1 MTDLLHSPLFAIT
14 LVLAAYQLSSWLYRK
29 LRQPAFLHPT
39 IAGAILVAAAVFTL
53 DIDFAT
59 FENDARWLTFWL
71 GPATVALAI
80 PLYQQLPLIKRM
92 ALPIVVTVALGG
104 IFACLSAVFLAHWL
118 GGSETTVLSLTAKSV
133 TTPIAIGI
141 SESVGGL
148 SSVTAS
154 AVILTGIVGIVFVNL
169 VMRICGVKDDRIW
182 GFALG
187 LSAHAI
193 GTARA
198 FERSPVAGAFSSLA
212 LCLTGS
218 YSAIFI
224 PLALQYIR

>member
-1 MTDLLHSPLFAIT
+1 MEVLHSPLFAIT
-14 LVLAAYQLSSWLYRK
+14 LVLGAYQLSHWFYRRSGH
-29 LRQPAFLHPT
+29 LAFLHPT
-39 IAGAILVAAAVFTL
+39 IAGAVVVAGIVGL
-53 DIDFAT
+53 LKMDFYH
-59 FENDARWLTFWL
+59 FVSDADWLTFWL

-80 PLYQQLPLIKRM
+80 PLYQQLPLIKRL
-92 ALPIVVTVALGG
+92 ALPIIVTTAVGG
-104 IFACLSAVFLAHWL
+104 VFACLSAVLVAHWL
-118 GGSETTVLSLTAKSV
+118 GGSESTVLSLAAKSV
-133 TTPIAIGI
+133 TTPIALGI
-141 SESVGGL
+141 SDSIGGIG
-148 SSVTAS
+148 SITAS
-154 AVILTGIVGIVFVNL
+154 AVILTGIVGIVSVNL
-169 VMRICGVKDDRIW
+169 VMRLCRIQDDRIW

-224 PLALQYIR
+224 PLTLQLLR